1 MRQSFLV
8 FTSLSPYLWKSL
20 ILRLEASISG
30 SYVEVDHFVGF
41 IICAVLRVS
50 KVLKLMLT
58 GALSVSYWTRVQIN
72 QKSTVVYQGENTF
85 LWVSNEGQSSRSL
98 GSWVVKEDETCK
110 QSENNPNLSTL
121 PLPKGT
127 PLQGPLKRKS
137 RRTLLILAPGL
148 FMRLTCEAL
157 GISVVA
163 LFLGLCSWRKLMAP
177 IFE

>member
-41 IICAVLRVS
+41 IICAVLRAS

-98 GSWVVKEDETCK
+98 GSWVVKEEETWNKARTIRTSPRYPCRKVPLYKGFSRERADE
-110 QSENNPNLSTL
+110 
-121 PLPKGT
+121 
-127 PLQGPLKRKS
+127 R
-137 RRTLLILAPGL
+137 
-148 FMRLTCEAL
+148 F
-157 GISVVA
+157 
-163 LFLGLCSWRKLMAP
+163 LFLHLACLCDSPVRP
-177 IFE
+177 